1 MIENTVIRPANQ
13 DKYNDVSK
21 KITKVINKSLDVT
34 STFKED
40 NQRVKRS
47 IIKTNKQI
55 KKQAE
60 CSLKIKNKLSKM
72 NSRLKFYSKV
82 YSVGI
87 VAILLIVANLLS
99 N

>member
-40 NQRVKRS
+40 NQRFKRS
-47 IIKTNKQI
+47 IIKTNTGNITASILAI
-55 KKQAE
+55 K
-60 CSLKIKNKLSKM
+60 SPSVLS
-72 NSRLKFYSKV
+72 
-82 YSVGI
+82 
-87 VAILLIVANLLS
+87 VATFRYCTLC
-99 N
+99 